1 MATRD
6 KHRKRS
12 HVSYAGEAANY
23 RHWLATRPYKAP
35 VGFERMMK
43 SLNSVLAEAVEE
55 KDEVSNS

>member
-23 RHWLATRPYKAP
+23 RHWLMTRPYILP
-35 VGFERMMK
+35 VGLKHFTNLINDIKEE
-43 SLNSVLAEAVEE
+43 AEDNKEE
-55 KDEVSNS
+55 